1 RVLDGLG
8 VPWTDPFSYVAAGRP
23 WIAYSWLP
31 ETIFAFVERAWGL
44 PALVVLAAALAA
56 ATTVVVWRTCVATGA
71 RPAVALGAA
80 LAAMLLSAPAW
91 NVRPHLVSFLCLAL
105 TNHVLVLAR
114 RGRDRTWWLVPVMLL
129 WANSHILFPLGL
141 VLVAIHAGAEAW
153 APRVGGA
160 RLSRRPAAVGTALVA
175 TTLAT
180 PYGWHLWRHVVVMMC
195 QPVAFSM
202 VTEFQTPSLHAASGL
217 LLTAAFFATVLT
229 LIATP
234 ARKDPA
240 DVASVFAFGF
250 LAYAMERNVPFFAI
264 VMAPVLAR
272 HADALLPA
280 RRAPAPR
287 GAAPAAGPA
296 LLVAAG
302 LAALAART
310 AALLGPDA
318 AVDGSR
324 LPVAAVRF
332 LATREPGRLLN
343 HFDWGGYLIDRLWP
357 RWQVAMDGRTQVYG
371 EETLRAY
378 RAMVF
383 LEPGWRAFLD
393 RTRPDVVLWPKRTA
407 FAHVVELL
415 PEWQR
420 VWED

>member
-1 RVLDGLG
+1 RDRASHGPRVGVPHRRGPLPRAHRARGQRRRRLQLGLVPDRDVLPALPGFDRRPLRGGVPARALRREPRPREGHARVGAAPDGLPDRDRSPADGERRRRAARRARRLGARLPRPGRQRIPPRPAPLPARDRALRRGARDGPARGRRARMTSRAASLAPDVAGLRTRALARGLGGDTLFGAALALAAAFVNLAPVKDPDLGWHLAAGRRVLDGLG

-160 RLSRRPAAVGTALVA
+160 RLSRRPAAGGTALVA

-195 QPVAFSM
+195 QPVAF
-202 VTEFQTPSLHAASGL
+202 
-217 LLTAAFFATVLT
+217 
-229 LIATP
+229 
-234 ARKDPA
+234 
-240 DVASVFAFGF
+240 
-250 LAYAMERNVPFFAI
+250 
-264 VMAPVLAR
+264 
-272 HADALLPA
+272 
-280 RRAPAPR
+280 
-287 GAAPAAGPA
+287 
-296 LLVAAG
+296 
-302 LAALAART
+302 
-310 AALLGPDA
+310 
-318 AVDGSR
+318 
-324 LPVAAVRF
+324 
-332 LATREPGRLLN
+332 
-343 HFDWGGYLIDRLWP
+343 
-357 RWQVAMDGRTQVYG
+357 
-371 EETLRAY
+371 
-378 RAMVF
+378 
-383 LEPGWRAFLD
+383 
-393 RTRPDVVLWPKRTA
+393 
-407 FAHVVELL
+407 
-415 PEWQR
+415 
-420 VWED
+420 

>member
-71 RPAVALGAA
+71 RPAV
-80 LAAMLLSAPAW
+80 
-91 NVRPHLVSFLCLAL
+91 VSFLCLAL

-202 VTEFQTPSLHAASGL
+202 VPAFQ
-217 LLTAAFFATVLT
+217 
-229 LIATP
+229 
-234 ARKDPA
+234 
-240 DVASVFAFGF
+240 
-250 LAYAMERNVPFFAI
+250 
-264 VMAPVLAR
+264 
-272 HADALLPA
+272 
-280 RRAPAPR
+280 
-287 GAAPAAGPA
+287 
-296 LLVAAG
+296 
-302 LAALAART
+302 
-310 AALLGPDA
+310 
-318 AVDGSR
+318 
-324 LPVAAVRF
+324 
-332 LATREPGRLLN
+332 
-343 HFDWGGYLIDRLWP
+343 
-357 RWQVAMDGRTQVYG
+357 
-371 EETLRAY
+371 
-378 RAMVF
+378 
-383 LEPGWRAFLD
+383 
-393 RTRPDVVLWPKRTA
+393 
-407 FAHVVELL
+407 
-415 PEWQR
+415 
-420 VWED
+420 